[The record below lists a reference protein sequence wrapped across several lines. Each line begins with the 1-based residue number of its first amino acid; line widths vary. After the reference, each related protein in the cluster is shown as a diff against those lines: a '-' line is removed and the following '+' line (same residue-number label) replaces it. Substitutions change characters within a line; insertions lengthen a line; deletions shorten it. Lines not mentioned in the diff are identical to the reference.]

1 MYQANDSLKQIG
13 AASGNANPT
22 NAEVP
27 ASTSPA
33 AGPAAVVTS
42 RPRRP
47 DIHTSVVSTNTDGM
61 PKYTRKP
68 AAGTRRPAC
77 LVARA
82 WPNSWQANAITFSPS
97 SSAAPATYESL
108 DRNTDCSPVNHW
120 YPNANSPSSA
130 TA

>member
-22 NAEVP
+22 SADVP

-33 AGPAAVVTS
+33 AGPAAVVTN

-77 LVARA
+77 LVASA
-82 WPNSWQANAITFSPS
+82 CPSSWQASASALSPS
-97 SSAAPATYESL
+97 STSAPSAYEPPV
-108 DRNTDCSPVNHW
+108 RNTGS
-120 YPNANSPSSA
+120 
-130 TA
+130 